1 MTHIPETPKQ
11 VIPKQVA
18 PKPAAP
24 LSKATS
30 AKTKTSPSSQFIPL
44 NETHLETVL
53 GWRNLPH
60 IRENMHSTDEISW
73 QQHLSWFETLKN
85 NTGKQFF
92 VFMQNQRPIGV
103 LNFTLIG
110 PIKNSH
116 ELTAP
121 CIEWGCYIGEDNVWP
136 GSGLLLEIAALDYAF
151 ISKNAATLYAEVLSS
166 NQSVLKMHKLFQYEA
181 LEDRIDEKPEKKEGT
196 TVTVKR
202 FLYQQKQW
210 LTKREKVLSMLPKQ
224 IGAAAQHI
232 HFVD

>member
-1 MTHIPETPKQ
+1 MPHNSVTPKP
-11 VIPKQVA
+11 VSA
-18 PKPAAP
+18 N
-24 LSKATS
+24 SKRII
-30 AKTKTSPSSQFIPL
+30 AKVKTSPSSQFIPL

-73 QQHLSWFETLKN
+73 QQHLSWFEALKQN
-85 NTGKQFF
+85 SQKQFF
-92 VFMQNQRPIGV
+92 VFLQNERPIGV
-103 LNFTLIG
+103 LNFTSVDAVE
-110 PIKNSH
+110 NNT
-116 ELTAP
+116 ELAAP
-121 CIEWGCYIGEDNVWP
+121 CLEWGCYIGEDNVWP
-136 GSGLLLEIAALDYAF
+136 GSGLLLEVAALDYAF
-151 ISKNAATLYAEVLSS
+151 INKNAAALYAEVLSS

-181 LEDRIDEKPEKKEGT
+181 LEDRIDEKPEKKDGT

-232 HFVD
+232 HFAKP